1 MSSTLARTV
10 PLAEE
15 FGGGLRRYRPAGQY
29 SDKKPEQ
36 GFANESTHY
45 RVHDARGPGPVDRR
59 AHGEPQPE
67 QRPHGEKSYLMES
80 ECNELAMR
88 IVNVVWQS
96 VLSEY
101 RALRHQDSQQPESQ
115 PESVESQPESQP
127 ESVESQPESQPE
139 SVGSQPESQPE
150 SVGSQPESRP
160 ESVGSQP
167 ESRPESRPESQAQR
181 PLADSESLRSPA
193 MHSGTPP
200 WLMAGS
206 PTQKQCRGYPTS
218 RMAQAPR
225 SRCRTSVQD
234 PPTARSISGS
244 QREQESPARAI
255 RTLGSMS
262 GERNRGQGG
271 D

>member
-127 ESVESQPESQPE
+127 ESV
-139 SVGSQPESQPE
+139 GSQPESRPE
-150 SVGSQPESRP
+150 SAKSQPESRP

-167 ESRPESRPESQAQR
+167 ESRPESQARR
-181 PLADSESLRSPA
+181 PLALTSDSVRR
-193 MHSGTPP
+193 GTGR
-200 WLMAGS
+200 LMANLRADPDTWRSAGS
-206 PTQKQCRGYPTS
+206 CALCSCHVK
-218 RMAQAPR
+218 
-225 SRCRTSVQD
+225 
-234 PPTARSISGS
+234 
-244 QREQESPARAI
+244 
-255 RTLGSMS
+255 
-262 GERNRGQGG
+262 
-271 D
+271 